1 MGRSPARFDGRVALV
16 TGGGTGIGAGITEI
30 LAAGGARVVIVQPD
44 QRSADELA
52 GRLRVDGTDVR
63 GVGADLASPAAC
75 RAAVASCIGLHGRID
90 ILVNNA
96 AVTGEPATGDL
107 LEFPDAQ
114 LDAII
119 DVNLKA
125 AFRCSRDA
133 ARLMAGY
140 GGVIVNIASVGAFAA
155 QYRSTAYVASKAA
168 IVGMTRGMAFEL
180 APHGIRVA
188 AVAPGDID
196 VASGSD
202 MADGSDMASGSDA
215 GGDGSKPPSN
225 PYDAGTREWWERRSP
240 LGRRGAPSDIARAV
254 AFLCSDDAGYITGET
269 LVVDGGWLS
278 Y

>member
-1 MGRSPARFDGRVALV
+1 MASSLARFDGRVALV
-16 TGGGTGIGAGITEI
+16 TGGGTGIGAGIATV
-30 LAAGGARVVIVQPD
+30 LAEGGARVVIVQPD
-44 QRSADELA
+44 RRSAAELA
-52 GRLRVDGTDVR
+52 ARLRAEGSDIR
-63 GVGADLASPAAC
+63 GVGADLASAAAC
-75 RAAVASCIGLHGRID
+75 RAAVAACIDLHGRID

-133 ARLMAGY
+133 ARHMTGN

-155 QYRSTAYVASKAA
+155 QYRSTAYVASKAGV
-168 IVGMTRGMAFEL
+168 VGMTKGMAFEL
-180 APHGIRVA
+180 APHGIRVV

-196 VASGSD
+196 LA
-202 MADGSDMASGSDA
+202 
-215 GGDGSKPPSN
+215 GDGSMQTRN
-225 PYDAGTREWWERRSP
+225 PYDAGAREWWERRSP
-240 LGRRGAPSDIARAV
+240 LGRRGAPCDIAHAV
-254 AFLCSDDAGYITGET
+254 AFLCSDGASYITGET
-269 LVVDGGWLS
+269 MIVDGGWLS

>member
-1 MGRSPARFDGRVALV
+1 MGMSPARFEGRVALV
-16 TGGGTGIGAGITEI
+16 TGGGTGIGAGITQV
-30 LAAGGARVVIVQPD
+30 LATGGGRVVIVQPD

-52 GRLRVDGTDVR
+52 GRLRAEGADVS
-63 GVGADLASPAAC
+63 GIGADLASAAAC
-75 RAAVASCIGLHGRID
+75 RTAVASCIDLHGRID

-96 AVTGEPATGDL
+96 AVTGEPASGDL

-133 ARLMAGY
+133 ARQMTGD

-196 VASGSD
+196 LA
-202 MADGSDMASGSDA
+202 
-215 GGDGSKPPSN
+215 GDGSRPPRN
-225 PYDAGTREWWERRSP
+225 PYDAGAREWWERRSP

-254 AFLCSDDAGYITGET
+254 AFLCSDEARYITGET

>member
-1 MGRSPARFDGRVALV
+1 MGKSPARFDGRVALV
-16 TGGGTGIGAGITEI
+16 TGGGTGIGACITEV
-30 LAAGGARVVIVQPD
+30 LSAEGARVVIVQPD
-44 QRSADELA
+44 QSSADELA
-52 GRLRVDGTDVR
+52 GRLRADGTDVR
-63 GVGADLASPAAC
+63 GVGADLASAAAC

-107 LEFPDAQ
+107 LDFPDAQ

-155 QYRSTAYVASKAA
+155 QHRSTAYVASKAA

-188 AVAPGDID
+188 AIAPGDID
-196 VASGSD
+196 VSGGSD
-202 MADGSDMASGSDA
+202 VTGHGSR
-215 GGDGSKPPSN
+215 PPGN

-254 AFLCSDDAGYITGET
+254 AFLCSDEAGYITGET

>member
-1 MGRSPARFDGRVALV
+1 MGMSPARFEGRVALV
-16 TGGGTGIGAGITEI
+16 TGGGTGIGAGITEV
-30 LAAGGARVVIVQPD
+30 LATGGARVVIVQPD

-52 GRLRVDGTDVR
+52 ERLRMEGTDVS
-63 GVGADLASPAAC
+63 GVGADLASAAAC
-75 RAAVASCIGLHGRID
+75 RAAVTSCIDQHGRID

-133 ARLMAGY
+133 ARHMTGD
-140 GGVIVNIASVGAFAA
+140 GGVIVNVASVGAFAG

-196 VASGSD
+196 LA
-202 MADGSDMASGSDA
+202 
-215 GGDGSKPPSN
+215 GDGSGPPRN
-225 PYDAGTREWWERRSP
+225 PYDAGAREWWERRSP

-254 AFLCSDDAGYITGET
+254 AFLCSDEAGYITGET